1 MGHLSV
7 IPFIEDGFN
16 IYFPILVVVL
26 CLATHFHVGSR
37 CLAFLG
43 FQQFIGDDE
52 MTQDYIDDGRN
63 LLNREKRHRER
74 AGGSSSRRYRLGAY
88 RPAASSE
95 RDNLDL
101 RGGGGGDSR
110 SGVTSA

>member
-1 MGHLSV
+1 MSV

-74 AGGSSSRRYRLGAY
+74 AGESGGDS
-88 RPAASSE
+88 
-95 RDNLDL
+95 
-101 RGGGGGDSR
+101 GGGGCEER
-110 SGVTSA
+110 

>member
-1 MGHLSV
+1 MLDKVDPSYSAIMGHLSV
-7 IPFIEDGFN
+7 IPLIEDGFN

-52 MTQDYIDDGRN
+52 MTQDYVDDGRN

-74 AGGSSSRRYRLGAY
+74 AGECVCESGA
-88 RPAASSE
+88 
-95 RDNLDL
+95 
-101 RGGGGGDSR
+101 
-110 SGVTSA
+110 